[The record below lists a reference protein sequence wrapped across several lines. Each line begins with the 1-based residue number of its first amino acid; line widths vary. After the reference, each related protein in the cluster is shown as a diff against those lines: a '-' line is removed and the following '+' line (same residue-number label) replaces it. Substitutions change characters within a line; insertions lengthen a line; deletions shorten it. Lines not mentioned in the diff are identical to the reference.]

1 MMTNVPGLAVR
12 VEPLEDIWLGRAVGC
27 GLEVEATG
35 ATGGVDTGLE
45 GVALPLPLST
55 TLWTPSNLTSTVGR
69 LYGAGRALPVV
80 CLLLPLIGTLALL
93 GCLAMLNE

>member
-1 MMTNVPGLAVR
+1 MTNVPGLAVR
-12 VEPLEDIWLGRAVGC
+12 VEPLENIWFDEAGC
-27 GLEVEATG
+27 GFEVEATG
-35 ATGGVDTGLE
+35 AAEGVDTGLE

-80 CLLLPLIGTLALL
+80 CLLLPLIGALELL